1 MWVGMSSKLYTR
13 PFETTILIWK
23 MIHSWSLAYS
33 WCQLLREIYH
43 CIRKM
48 KFLKVDR
55 IFSGSLRLP
64 TRESSDGNDFSN
76 WSSKVPQTFFF
87 VYNSISTN
95 MEIKSKQKWSSLPGM
110 VEMEQGQQYQ
120 TSKNQ
125 GAAGS
130 LNKGVGLKTLSMFA
144 GIFEIW
150 QEGPGKWESLLF
162 AVLVPEQRRKLQQTK
177 SKILQSNKGKSSSG
191 PAL

>member
-1 MWVGMSSKLYTR
+1 MWVGMSYKLYSR

-76 WSSKVPQTFFF
+76 WSSKVPQTVFLFII
-87 VYNSISTN
+87 VY
-95 MEIKSKQKWSSLPGM
+95 P
-110 VEMEQGQQYQ
+110 Q
-120 TSKNQ
+120 TWNLSPSKNALLCLGWLKWNKGSNIRQ
-125 GAAGS
+125 AKIRVQLALWIKEVAWRPLACLLGS
-130 LNKGVGLKTLSMFA
+130 LKFDRRDLAS
-144 GIFEIW
+144 
-150 QEGPGKWESLLF
+150 ESLSY
-162 AVLVPEQRRKLQQTK
+162 LQF
-177 SKILQSNKGKSSSG
+177 
-191 PAL
+191 